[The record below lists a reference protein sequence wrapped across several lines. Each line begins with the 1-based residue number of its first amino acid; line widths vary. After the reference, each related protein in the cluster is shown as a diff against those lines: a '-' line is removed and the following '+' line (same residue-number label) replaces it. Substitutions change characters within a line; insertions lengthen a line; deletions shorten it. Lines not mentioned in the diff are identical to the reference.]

1 MGSWLIGGIAV
12 LVILLGIQTDRVG
25 KWKDKSQALTNENIT
40 LTDNYLTC
48 ETINAKN
55 LVTINKQKESVA
67 EFIAQRQALIEHA
80 NKLART
86 LAHSQAE
93 RAEVSRRAREEVQE
107 ILTGEACAAVEYP
120 PRVRSLLN
128 DAIAKAS
135 AGGSGDG

>member
-1 MGSWLIGGIAV
+1 MLV
-12 LVILLGIQTDRVG
+12 LLLSIQTNRVSDL
-25 KWKDKSQALTNENIT
+25 KEKNRTLADDNVT

-86 LAHSQAE
+86 LARSQAE

-135 AGGSGDG
+135 VGGSGDG